1 MSQGPN
7 LKWGFFVTATVCLT
21 EGREMVVP
29 YIPDWARTL
38 LVQTAAT
45 ALCKFML
52 ALLEMLTFKTPSGLS
67 NIGSIHAL
75 EAHQS
80 WIPLGYVSLFCPIV
94 GSIIVPK

>member
-7 LKWGFFVTATVCLT
+7 LKWGFFVTATMCLT

-52 ALLEMLTFKTPSGLS
+52 ALLEMFTSKAPSGLS
-67 NIGSIHAL
+67 NIGAL
-75 EAHQS
+75 EANHS
-80 WIPLGYVSLFCPIV
+80 WIPLGYVSLFGPSV
-94 GSIIVPK
+94 GSLIAPE

>member
-7 LKWGFFVTATVCLT
+7 LKWGFFVTATLCLT

-52 ALLEMLTFKTPSGLS
+52 ALLEMFTSQAPSGLS

-75 EAHQS
+75 EA
-80 WIPLGYVSLFCPIV
+80 WIRLGYVSLFCPIV
-94 GSIIVPK
+94 GSIIVPE